1 MLETEVPQESISAHL
16 TVLSPH
22 SAHGFSFSDVTTKGE
37 SLQPFANSTSGTL
50 LNWVS
55 CQNQHLSGVSQENE
69 SIPTEEI

>member
-37 SLQPFANSTSGTL
+37 SLQPFANSTRTL